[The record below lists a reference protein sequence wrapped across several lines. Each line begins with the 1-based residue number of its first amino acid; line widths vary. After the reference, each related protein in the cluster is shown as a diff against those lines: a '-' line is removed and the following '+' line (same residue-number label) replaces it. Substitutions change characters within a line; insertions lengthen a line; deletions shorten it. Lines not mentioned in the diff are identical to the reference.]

1 MKRSQPRSRSAA
13 FFDLDKTILA
23 TSTSVALRTPLR
35 EAGLLTRRGALLG
48 LLIQLPYLIKGAD
61 EQATEKMRES
71 LGEIAAGWDG
81 VYLESTVKDAL
92 SRSIDPVCFVEAL
105 EEIALH
111 RAAGRR
117 IVIASASIEEMVRPV
132 AHMLGADASIGS
144 YAQRNED
151 GTFTGVISRFN
162 YADEKARACIDMAQR
177 NGWDLGECFAYSDS
191 ITDVPLLEAVGHP
204 VVINPDRQ
212 LREIAQER
220 DWPIRS
226 FTHTV
231 QVRTSPARLIVPG
244 LIAACSAAGAAWSF
258 YRAYTSLRGK

>member
-1 MKRSQPRSRSAA
+1 MKRSQPRSRSAV

-111 RAAGRR
+111 RAAGALSSPQPRLKKWCARLLTCWVLTRR
-117 IVIASASIEEMVRPV
+117 SVPTRSAMR
-132 AHMLGADASIGS
+132 
-144 YAQRNED
+144 
-151 GTFTGVISRFN
+151 T
-162 YADEKARACIDMAQR
+162 
-177 NGWDLGECFAYSDS
+177 
-191 ITDVPLLEAVGHP
+191 
-204 VVINPDRQ
+204 
-212 LREIAQER
+212 ER
-220 DWPIRS
+220 
-226 FTHTV
+226 
-231 QVRTSPARLIVPG
+231 SPA
-244 LIAACSAAGAAWSF
+244 
-258 YRAYTSLRGK
+258 